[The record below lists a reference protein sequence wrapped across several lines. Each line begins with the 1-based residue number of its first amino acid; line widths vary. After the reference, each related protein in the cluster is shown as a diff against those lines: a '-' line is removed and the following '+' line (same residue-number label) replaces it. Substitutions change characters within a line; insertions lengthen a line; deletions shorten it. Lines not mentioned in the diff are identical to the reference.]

1 MAKSSIQIL
10 VVLVLGSAFFPP
22 FLKMRA
28 SAHGFYS
35 SKHSIKNLILFFY
48 HPKVSSILEFQ
59 FAFQVTPNEDAQI

>member
-1 MAKSSIQIL
+1 
-10 VVLVLGSAFFPP
+10 
-22 FLKMRA
+22 MRA